1 MAETI
6 TKQLWSTFN
15 GNGFE
20 AESAKYAERAS
31 CDAMDNDLTLTIT
44 NSKVNAIGGCNLAA
58 ETAIKDSEGN
68 LFTTTYAKTADLSNK
83 VDKVEGKGLSEN
95 DYTDADKAKVG
106 VIPAAPLDN
115 GHYALACDVVGGV
128 ASYRWVLVG
137 IE

>member
-6 TKQLWSTFN
+6 TKQLWSEFN
-15 GNGFE
+15 GKGFE

-68 LFTTTYAKTADLSNK
+68 PAFFQLLYLCSYPLSKIITA
-83 VDKVEGKGLSEN
+83 
-95 DYTDADKAKVG
+95 
-106 VIPAAPLDN
+106 
-115 GHYALACDVVGGV
+115 
-128 ASYRWVLVG
+128 
-137 IE
+137 